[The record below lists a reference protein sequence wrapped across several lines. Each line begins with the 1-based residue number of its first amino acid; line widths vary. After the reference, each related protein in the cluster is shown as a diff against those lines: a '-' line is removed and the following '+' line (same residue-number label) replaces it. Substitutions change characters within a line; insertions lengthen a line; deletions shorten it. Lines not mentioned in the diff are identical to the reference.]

1 MEIKIKW
8 GDQVFSVDL
17 HAPIDLTIPLVP
29 NQPGPNCFFA
39 PQLEAAP
46 VRTDTFVGSIDEG
59 APLNFFNLRINPHG
73 NGTHTECEGH
83 IKSGAHYIGERL
95 ASFHFKAQLISLF
108 PEKAENGDRII
119 HSSHLAQHWAV
130 DSEAEALLIRT
141 LPNSDDKKKRIYSG
155 TNPPY
160 FRPEAIQYIVDQGI
174 KHLLVDLPSVDRE
187 EDGGQLAAHK
197 SFFNF
202 SKNERTERTLSELIF
217 IPDDLKDGNYLLQ
230 LTALRLNLDASP
242 SRVVVY
248 ELNA

>member
-119 HSSHLAQHWAV
+119 NSSHLAQHWAV

-141 LPNSDDKKKRIYSG
+141 IPNSDDKKNRIYSG

-202 SKNERTERTLSELIF
+202 SKKERTERTLSELIF